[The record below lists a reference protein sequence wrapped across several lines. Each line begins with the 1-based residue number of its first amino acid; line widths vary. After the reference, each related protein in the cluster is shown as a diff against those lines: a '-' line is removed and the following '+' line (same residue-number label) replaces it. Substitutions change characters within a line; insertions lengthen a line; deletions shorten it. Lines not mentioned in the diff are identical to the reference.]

1 MMITCSVITVIIL
14 ALGWIIFNQ
23 RAGSRYRVLD
33 SIEMKG
39 MRFRRLHAPFLNLV
53 EKLQMT
59 RRLPMLV
66 YRIQHS
72 VQRVYGL
79 KHSNEKTLMFIAE
92 MLVYSWMSL
101 IAGALLTLCLEGDPL
116 GFIAGA
122 LLAGVIPFAQMKDLH
137 NKVKLREQ
145 DILMELPEFLNKIVL
160 LVSAGETVQRAILHC
175 TERKKGSAHPL
186 YIELGQMVAEWN
198 NGYSFQQ
205 AFEQFSKRCGVQE
218 VSIFTTTVLLNFRR
232 GGGDFVLSLREL
244 SRVLWDKRKSLSR
257 TRGEQ
262 ASSKL
267 VFPMVVIFLVIV
279 VMVGAPSFMMMNL

>member
-33 SIEMKG
+33 SIVMKG
-39 MRFRRLHAPFLNLV
+39 IRFRRLHAPFLNLV

-175 TERKKGSAHPL
+175 TERKKRFGSPSL
-186 YIELGQMVAEWN
+186 YRARPDGGRV
-198 NGYSFQQ
+198 
-205 AFEQFSKRCGVQE
+205 EQWILISTG
-218 VSIFTTTVLLNFRR
+218 I
-232 GGGDFVLSLREL
+232 
-244 SRVLWDKRKSLSR
+244 
-257 TRGEQ
+257 
-262 ASSKL
+262 
-267 VFPMVVIFLVIV
+267 
-279 VMVGAPSFMMMNL
+279 